1 MARRPPRSTRT
12 DTLFPDTTLFRSL
25 SFCPLLLGTK
35 LAAEDGK
42 AREDQLAQEP
52 GDVDPVFD
60 QAGRGDVA
68 MSVAD
73 MVGFPRALGE
83 REVVVLGLCHHV
95 FGRDEIRVVVLYMLQ
110 PGEVADRADRR
121 AADLR
126 SEEHTSEL
134 QSLMRR
140 SY

>member
-1 MARRPPRSTRT
+1 
-12 DTLFPDTTLFRSL
+12 
-25 SFCPLLLGTK
+25 
-35 LAAEDGK
+35 
-42 AREDQLAQEP
+42 
-52 GDVDPVFD
+52 
-60 QAGRGDVA
+60 

-121 AADLR
+121 ADDLAGSFR
-126 SEEHTSEL
+126 DVVRHRENLRGLLAKEEVASGRASAGKAGVSTVRYGGASE
-134 QSLMRR
+134 
-140 SY
+140 Y

>member
-1 MARRPPRSTRT
+1 
-12 DTLFPDTTLFRSL
+12 
-25 SFCPLLLGTK
+25 
-35 LAAEDGK
+35 
-42 AREDQLAQEP
+42 
-52 GDVDPVFD
+52 
-60 QAGRGDVA
+60 

-121 AADLR
+121 AADLAGSFR
-126 SEEHTSEL
+126 DVVRHRANLRGLLVKDEVVVPEILAGNVPMAILGDRKTVV
-134 QSLMRR
+134 
-140 SY
+140 

>member
-1 MARRPPRSTRT
+1 
-12 DTLFPDTTLFRSL
+12 
-25 SFCPLLLGTK
+25 
-35 LAAEDGK
+35 
-42 AREDQLAQEP
+42 
-52 GDVDPVFD
+52 
-60 QAGRGDVA
+60 

-121 AADLR
+121 AADLAGSFR
-126 SEEHTSEL
+126 DVVRHRENLRGLPVNDEVGSEE
-134 QSLMRR
+134 RR
-140 SY
+140 VGTECVSTCRSWWSPYY